1 MSNETQF
8 RHFSGVFGVFDGTQP
23 VETGEAGLADRSF
36 SVPNGQALSYQTA
49 SGTKGFT
56 AAAVLSLAAQGK
68 ISLDDSVK
76 SILGRDPEKYG
87 QLQWISEAVTV
98 RSLLAHT
105 SGIPDYFDEDHVED
119 FDDALGGEANYHYER
134 PEQFFPL
141 AEAAW
146 KKQEEPYASAGR
158 FKYSNGGFVV
168 LAAVVEAVSG
178 GSFGAYVN
186 GHIFRPFGMD
196 HSGFFRFD
204 EQAPEGIL
212 RASSYQE
219 NGRSNIYAVPV
230 IGGGDGGAYTNPSD
244 MARFWNGLDPDLISD
259 SSMADLIRTAW
270 TPLQEGDDGLYGLG
284 FWISSKDPRIVFL
297 EGFDPGVQFFS
308 YYNRASK
315 RSLTICLND
324 ESMNCDEVFARYYS
338 MIG

>member
-1 MSNETQF
+1 MCDEVHF
-8 RHFSGVFGVFDGTQP
+8 EHFSGVFGVFEGTQP
-23 VETGEAGLADRSF
+23 IETGNAGLADRSF
-36 SVPNGQALSYQTA
+36 SVPNGQTLSYQTA

-56 AAAVLSLAAQGK
+56 AAAVQSLAAQGR
-68 ISLDDSVK
+68 IRLDDSVK
-76 SILGRDPEKYG
+76 SILGREPEKYG
-87 QLQWISEAVTV
+87 PLPWLSEAVTV

-119 FDDALGGEANYHYER
+119 FDDALGGAANYHYER

-141 AEAAW
+141 AEEAW

-178 GSFGAYVN
+178 ESFGTYVTD
-186 GHIFRPFGMD
+186 HVFRPFGMD

-204 EQAPEGIL
+204 EQPPEGIL

-244 MARFWNGLDPDLISD
+244 MARFWNGLDPDLCPD
-259 SSMADLIRTAW
+259 SSMEEIIREAW
-270 TPLQEGDDGLYGLG
+270 TPLQEGDDGLYSLG
-284 FWISSKDPRIVFL
+284 FWITRENPRIVFL

-308 YYNRASK
+308 YYNRDSK

-338 MIG
+338 MIK